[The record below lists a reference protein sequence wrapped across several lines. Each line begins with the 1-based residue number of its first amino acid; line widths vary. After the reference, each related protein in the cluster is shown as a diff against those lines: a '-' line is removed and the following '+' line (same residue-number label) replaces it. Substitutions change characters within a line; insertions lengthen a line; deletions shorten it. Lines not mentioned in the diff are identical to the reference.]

1 MNAREWGDLSRDE
14 RDALAARLSAFAVLV
29 DRTGSFTYVGRG
41 AAGILGDS
49 PTDPPTGSVTDSLHE
64 ADVPRVESL
73 LAPADGSST
82 APDPHDDGETGPLS
96 TVEARVTAGDG
107 EWRWVEFATAGGW
120 STATD
125 ESLFLIRDVTDDRRT
140 VEWFRHLVEAAS
152 DLLVVLDANGVFTY
166 LTPAAS
172 RVLGYEPAELR
183 GEQALDYIHPGDR
196 ELVTT
201 ELQRGL
207 TEPGHTATV
216 EHRFR
221 GAEGAWRWLESRGRS
236 LDETATGTGRIVVV
250 TRDVTERRRR
260 EERIAA
266 QNDRLD
272 TFAGVVSHD
281 LQGPLAVASGNLELY
296 RKTGDEAAL
305 DRIERAHQ
313 RMSRLTSTLLA
324 LARDGDGEVSDFEPV
339 SLVDCATTALETSP
353 LAAER
358 VSIDEGLPTVRGD
371 YTRLCSVFENLFR
384 NVATHAGPDAQV
396 WAEPLPDEPG
406 FLVADDGPGLPAA
419 DTERE
424 ALFEAGRSGTDD
436 GTGFGLYI
444 VDAVVTAHGWTVTAT
459 DRPGGGAQFEFRGL
473 SPIR

>member
-1 MNAREWGDLSRDE
+1 
-14 RDALAARLSAFAVLV
+14 
-29 DRTGSFTYVGRG
+29 
-41 AAGILGDS
+41 
-49 PTDPPTGSVTDSLHE
+49 
-64 ADVPRVESL
+64 
-73 LAPADGSST
+73 
-82 APDPHDDGETGPLS
+82 
-96 TVEARVTAGDG
+96 
-107 EWRWVEFATAGGW
+107 
-120 STATD
+120 
-125 ESLFLIRDVTDDRRT
+125 
-140 VEWFRHLVEAAS
+140 
-152 DLLVVLDANGVFTY
+152 VFTY

-183 GEQALDYIHPGDR
+183 GERALDYIHPDDQA
-196 ELVTT
+196 LVTT
-201 ELQRGL
+201 ELRRGL
-207 TEPGHTATV
+207 ADPGHTATV

-221 GAEGAWRWLESRGRS
+221 GAEGEWRWLESRGRS

-281 LQGPLAVASGNLELY
+281 LQGPLAVASGNLTLY

-305 DRIERAHQ
+305 DRIEQAHK

-339 SLVDCATTALETSP
+339 SLADCATTALETSP
-353 LAAER
+353 LAPEQVR
-358 VSIDEGLPTVRGD
+358 IDDGLPTVTGD
-371 YTRLCSVFENLFR
+371 HTRLCSVFENLFR
-384 NVATHAGPDAQV
+384 NVAAHAGSDARV
-396 WAEPLPDEPG
+396 WVEPLSDEPG
-406 FLVADDGPGLPAA
+406 FHVADDGPGLPAA
-419 DTERE
+419 DAERE

-444 VDAVVTAHGWTVTAT
+444 VDAIATAHGWTVSAT

-473 SPIR
+473 SPVR